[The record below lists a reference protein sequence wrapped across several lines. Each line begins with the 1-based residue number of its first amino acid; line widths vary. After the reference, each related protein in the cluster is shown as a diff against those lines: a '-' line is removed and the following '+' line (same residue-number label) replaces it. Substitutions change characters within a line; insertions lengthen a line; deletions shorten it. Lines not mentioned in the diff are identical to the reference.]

1 MPLATVGSATEGG
14 MASWALGLGGLV
26 ASFLFK
32 KNLGTDLVFL
42 RGRLA
47 LQDHLKIP
55 VPMVG

>member
-1 MPLATVGSATEGG
+1 

-26 ASFLFK
+26 ASFLCK
-32 KNLGTDLVFL
+32 KSLGTDLVFL